1 MSKLNFARVAVGLA
15 VVVLTTGSALAKSPR
30 QKVAIEPRAVR
41 EIRAVLD
48 LQTLCWNRRDLKGF
62 MEGYWRSPELT
73 FFSGGTETAGWDKT
87 FARYRQRY
95 QGLGNEMG
103 SLQFTDLKV
112 ELLGDRAAF
121 ARGRYNLKMKSGD
134 SGGLFTL
141 TFRKLAGGWKIVH
154 DHTSSS

>member
-1 MSKLNFARVAVGLA
+1 MKLACLARGVLVSMLMVIVVFAGATRAGRKQH
-15 VVVLTTGSALAKSPR
+15 GESPS
-30 QKVAIEPRAVR
+30 VR

-48 LQTLCWNRRDLKGF
+48 RQVVCWNRRDLKCF
-62 MEGYWRSPELT
+62 MEGYWRSPALT
-73 FFSGGTETAGWDKT
+73 FFPGGTETTSWDKT

-103 SLQFTDLKV
+103 LLDFTDLKI

-121 ARGRYNLKMKSGD
+121 ARGRYHLKMTSGD

-141 TFRKLAGGWKIVH
+141 TFRKFADGWKIIH
-154 DHTSSS
+154 DHTSTN

>member
-1 MSKLNFARVAVGLA
+1 MSKLNFARAAVGLA
-15 VVVLTTGSALAKSPR
+15 LIVVTTGAALASPR
-30 QKVAIEPRAVR
+30 QKKASEPRAVR

-48 LQTLCWNRRDLKGF
+48 RQTECWNRRDLKGF

-73 FFSGGTETAGWDKT
+73 FFSGGTETSGWDKT

-103 SLQFTDLKV
+103 RLDFTNLKV
-112 ELLGDRAAF
+112 ELFGDGAAF
-121 ARGRYNLKMKSGD
+121 VRGRYHLKMASGD

>member
-1 MSKLNFARVAVGLA
+1 MSKLSLSRAGLGLSLVIIAAVPVFARRPQ
-15 VVVLTTGSALAKSPR
+15 AKP
-30 QKVAIEPRAVR
+30 AEPRAVR

-48 LQTLCWNRRDLKGF
+48 RQTECWNRRDLKGF

-73 FFSGGTETAGWDKT
+73 FFSGGIETSGWDKT
-87 FARYRQRY
+87 YARYRQRY

-103 SLQFTDLKV
+103 QLEFTDLKV

-121 ARGRYNLKMKSGD
+121 ARGRYHLKMTKGD

-141 TFRKLAGGWKIVH
+141 TFRKLADGWRIVH
-154 DHTSSS
+154 DHTSTS